1 MAGVEKCRDRG
12 CQTADD
18 DDRKTSVH
26 CASDVGGRRCD
37 QPHDRSDDVDDD
49 NVDDDDGLGGLRRRD
64 DESVEAYLVRSI
76 VLLGSLANPT
86 NSSTAVQ
93 ATQQASDHRL
103 LTGKYEMF

>member
-1 MAGVEKCRDRG
+1 VAGVEKCKDRG

-26 CASDVGGRRCD
+26 CASDIGGRRCD
-37 QPHDRSDDVDDD
+37 RPHDRSDD
-49 NVDDDDGLGGLRRRD
+49 VDDDDGLGGLRRHD
-64 DESVEAYLVRSI
+64 DESIEAYLVRSI